1 MHYLENSLFT
11 RILGTGSYLPEQIR
25 TNADL
30 ERMVDTSNEWI
41 LERTGISER
50 RIAAPDETAASMG
63 AIAARRALEAAYT
76 DPSEIDLV
84 ICATTSSQNAFPS
97 TACEISGLVGI
108 SDCPAFDLAA
118 ACSGFSYGYALAHS
132 MIMSGQAK
140 KVLVV
145 AADLMSRACD
155 PNDRTTIVLFGD
167 GAAACVLGQSETE
180 GTIAVHMSAD
190 AKYGPLLSLAYPRR
204 GEDTSNSSWL
214 YMKGNDVFKH
224 AVTVLASLVNKTLEK
239 GNMSAGDL
247 DFLVPHQAN
256 LRIIAATARKLKMD
270 MSQVI
275 VTLDKQGNT
284 SAPSVGLAL
293 DEGIRSGRIKRGDV
307 LLLESFGGGFTWG
320 SALIR
325 Y

>member
-1 MHYLENSLFT
+1 MFT

-63 AIAARRALEAAYT
+63 AIAARRALEAANT

-190 AKYGPLLSLAYPRR
+190 AKYGPLLSLAYTRPA
-204 GEDTSNSSWL
+204 EDTSNSSWL

-239 GNMSAGDL
+239 GNMSAEDL

-307 LLLESFGGGFTWG
+307 L
-320 SALIR
+320 
-325 Y
+325 

>member
-63 AIAARRALEAAYT
+63 AIAARRALEAANT

-118 ACSGFSYGYALAHS
+118 ACSGFSYGYALAHA

-239 GNMSAGDL
+239 GNMSAEDL

>member
-1 MHYLENSLFT
+1 MFT
-11 RILGTGSYLPEQIR
+11 RILGTGSYLPEQVR

-30 ERMVDTSNEWI
+30 EQMVDTSDEWI
-41 LERTGISER
+41 IERTGISQR

-63 AIAARRALEAAYT
+63 AIAARRALEAASVSP
-76 DPSEIDLV
+76 DEIDLV
-84 ICATTSSQNAFPS
+84 ICATTSAQNAFPS
-97 TACEISGLVGI
+97 TACEISGMVGI

-118 ACSGFSYGYALAHS
+118 ACSGFSYAYALAHS

-140 KVLVV
+140 KVLIV

-155 PNDRTTIVLFGD
+155 PKDRTTIILFGD
-167 GAAACVLGQSETE
+167 GASACVLGESETE

-190 AKYGPLLSLAYPRR
+190 AKFGPLLTLAYPQR
-204 GEDTSNSSWL
+204 GQCTDSSWL

-224 AVTVLASLVNKTLEK
+224 AVTVLSSLVTKTLEK
-239 GNMSAGDL
+239 GNMTADDL

-256 LRIIAATARKLKMD
+256 LRIIAATARKLKLD

>member
-63 AIAARRALEAAYT
+63 AIATRRALEAANT

-239 GNMSAGDL
+239 GNMSAEDL

>member
-1 MHYLENSLFT
+1 MFT

-63 AIAARRALEAAYT
+63 AIAARRALEAANT
-76 DPSEIDLV
+76 EPSEIDLV

-239 GNMSAGDL
+239 GNMSAEDL

>member
-1 MHYLENSLFT
+1 MFT

-63 AIAARRALEAAYT
+63 AIAARKALEAANT

-224 AVTVLASLVNKTLEK
+224 AVKVLASLVNKTLEK
-239 GNMSAGDL
+239 GNMSAEDL

>member
-1 MHYLENSLFT
+1 MFT

-63 AIAARRALEAAYT
+63 AIAARRALEAANT

-239 GNMSAGDL
+239 GNMSAEEL

>member
-1 MHYLENSLFT
+1 MFT

-63 AIAARRALEAAYT
+63 AIAARRALEAANT

-239 GNMSAGDL
+239 GNMSAEAL

>member
-1 MHYLENSLFT
+1 MFT
-11 RILGTGSYLPEQIR
+11 RILGTGSYLPEQVR
-25 TNADL
+25 SNADL
-30 ERMVDTSNEWI
+30 ERMVETSNEWI
-41 LERTGISER
+41 MERTGISER
-50 RIAAPDETAASMG
+50 RIAGPNETAVSMG
-63 AIAARRALEAAYT
+63 AIAARRAIEAAGIEAN
-76 DPSEIDLV
+76 DVDLV
-84 ICATTSSQNAFPS
+84 ICATTSAQNAFPS
-97 TACEISGLVGI
+97 TACEISGLLGI

-118 ACSGFSYGYALAHS
+118 ACAGFSYGYTLAHS
-132 MIMSGQAK
+132 MILSGQAK
-140 KVLVV
+140 KVLIIG
-145 AADLMSRACD
+145 ADLMSRACD
-155 PNDRTTIVLFGD
+155 PTDRTTIILFGD
-167 GAAACVLGQSETE
+167 GAAACVLGESDTE

-190 AKYGPLLSLAYPRR
+190 AKYGPLLSMAYPKR
-204 GEDTSNSSWL
+204 GDVLGNDSWL

-224 AVTVLASLVNKTLEK
+224 AVTVLASLVTKTLEK
-239 GNMSAGDL
+239 GNMKAEDL

-320 SALIR
+320 SALVR

>member
-1 MHYLENSLFT
+1 MFT
-11 RILGTGSYLPEQIR
+11 RILGTGSYLPEEVR

-41 LERTGISER
+41 IERTGISER

-63 AIAARRALEAAYT
+63 VIASRRAIEAAGI
-76 DPSEIDLV
+76 DVSEIDLV
-84 ICATTSSQNAFPS
+84 ICATTSAQKAFPS
-97 TACEISGLVGI
+97 TACEISGMLGI

-140 KVLVV
+140 KVLIVGT
-145 AADLMSRACD
+145 DLMSRACD
-155 PNDRTTIVLFGD
+155 PHDRTTIILFGD
-167 GAAACVLGQSETE
+167 GAGACVLGESDTE
-180 GTIAVHMSAD
+180 GTVAVHISAD
-190 AKYGPLLSLAYPRR
+190 AKYGPLLSLDYPVR
-204 GEDTSNSSWL
+204 GSSADSSWL

-224 AVTVLASLVNKTLEK
+224 AVTVLASLVTKTLEK
-239 GNMSAGDL
+239 GNMKAEEL

-256 LRIIAATARKLKMD
+256 LRIIAATARKLKLDMD
-270 MSQVI
+270 HVI

-284 SAPSVGLAL
+284 SAPSVALAL

>member
-1 MHYLENSLFT
+1 MFT

-63 AIAARRALEAAYT
+63 AIAARRALEAANT

-97 TACEISGLVGI
+97 TACEISGLIGI

-190 AKYGPLLSLAYPRR
+190 AKYGPLLSLAYPKR
-204 GEDTSNSSWL
+204 GEDKSNSSWL

-224 AVTVLASLVNKTLEK
+224 AVTVLASLVTKTLDK
-239 GNMSAGDL
+239 GNMSAEEL

>member
-1 MHYLENSLFT
+1 MFT

-63 AIAARRALEAAYT
+63 AIAARRALEAANT

-108 SDCPAFDLAA
+108 SDCPAFDLSA

-239 GNMSAGDL
+239 GNMSAEDL

>member
-1 MHYLENSLFT
+1 MFT

-63 AIAARRALEAAYT
+63 AIAARRALEAANT
-76 DPSEIDLV
+76 EPSEIDLV

-97 TACEISGLVGI
+97 TACEISGLIGI

-239 GNMSAGDL
+239 GNMSAEDL

>member
-1 MHYLENSLFT
+1 MFT

-63 AIAARRALEAAYT
+63 AIAARRALEAANT

-190 AKYGPLLSLAYPRR
+190 AKYAPLLSLAYPRR

-239 GNMSAGDL
+239 GNMSAEDL

>member
-63 AIAARRALEAAYT
+63 AIAARRALEAANT

-145 AADLMSRACD
+145 AADLLSRACD

-239 GNMSAGDL
+239 GNMSAEDL

>member
-1 MHYLENSLFT
+1 MSFLENSLFT
-11 RILGTGSYLPEQIR
+11 RILGTGSYLPSQIR

-30 ERMVDTSNEWI
+30 EKMVDTSDEWI
-41 LERTGISER
+41 MERTGISQR
-50 RIAAPDETAASMG
+50 RIAAPEETAASMG
-63 AIAARRALEAAYT
+63 AIAAKRALEAANT
-76 DPSEIDLV
+76 DGSEIDLV
-84 ICATTSSQNAFPS
+84 ICATTSAQKAFPS
-97 TACEISGLVGI
+97 TACEISGILGI
-108 SDCPAFDLAA
+108 SGCPAFDLAA

-140 KVLVV
+140 KVLIV
-145 AADLMSRACD
+145 AADIMSRACD
-155 PNDRTTIVLFGD
+155 PNDRTTIILFGD
-167 GAAACVLGQSETE
+167 GASACVLGESDEE
-180 GTIAVHMSAD
+180 GTIAVHMGAD
-190 AKYGPLLSLAYPRR
+190 AKFGPLLSLDYPKR
-204 GEDTSNSSWL
+204 GVDTSNSSWL
-214 YMKGNDVFKH
+214 YMKGNDVFTH
-224 AVTVLASLVNKTLEK
+224 AVTVLAQLVSQTLEK
-239 GNMSAGDL
+239 GNMKAEDL

-256 LRIIAATARKLKMD
+256 LRIITATARKLKLD

-293 DEGIRSGRIKRGDV
+293 DEGIRQGRIKRGDV

>member
-1 MHYLENSLFT
+1 MYT
-11 RILGTGSYLPEQIR
+11 RILGTGSYLPEQVR

-30 ERMVDTSNEWI
+30 EKMVETSDEWI
-41 LERTGISER
+41 IERTGIKER

-63 AIAARRALEAAYT
+63 TIAAKRAMEAANVSPE
-76 DPSEIDLV
+76 DIDLV
-84 ICATTSSQNAFPS
+84 ICATTSAKYAFPS
-97 TACEISGLVGI
+97 TACEISGALGI
-108 SDCPAFDLAA
+108 HDAAAFDLAA
-118 ACSGFSYGYALAHS
+118 ACSGFSYGYCLAHA

-140 KVLVV
+140 NVLIV

-155 PNDRTTIVLFGD
+155 PTDRTTIILFGD
-167 GAAACVLGQSETE
+167 GASACVLGPSDTE

-190 AKYGPLLSLAYPRR
+190 AKYGPLLSMEYPKR
-204 GEDTSNSSWL
+204 GNVMGNDSWL

-224 AVTVLASLVNKTLEK
+224 AVTVLASLVTKTLEK
-239 GNMSAGDL
+239 GNMQAEDL

-284 SAPSVGLAL
+284 SAPSVGIAL

>member
-50 RIAAPDETAASMG
+50 RIAAPDETAATMG
-63 AIAARRALEAAYT
+63 AIAARRALEAANT

-145 AADLMSRACD
+145 ASDLMSRACD

-190 AKYGPLLSLAYPRR
+190 AKYGPLLSLAYPKR

-224 AVTVLASLVNKTLEK
+224 AVTVLASLVTKTLEK
-239 GNMSAGDL
+239 GNMSAEDL

-307 LLLESFGGGFTWG
+307 LLLESFGAGFTWG

>member
-63 AIAARRALEAAYT
+63 AIAARRALEAANT
-76 DPSEIDLV
+76 DPSEIDLD

-97 TACEISGLVGI
+97 TACEISGLIGI

-239 GNMSAGDL
+239 GNMSAEDL

>member
-63 AIAARRALEAAYT
+63 AIAARRALEAANT

-239 GNMSAGDL
+239 GNMSAEDL

-256 LRIIAATARKLKMD
+256 LRIIAATARMLKMD

>member
-63 AIAARRALEAAYT
+63 AIAARRALEAANT

-132 MIMSGQAK
+132 IIMSGQAK

-239 GNMSAGDL
+239 GNMSAEDL

>member
-1 MHYLENSLFT
+1 MFT

-30 ERMVDTSNEWI
+30 ERMVDTSNERI

-63 AIAARRALEAAYT
+63 AIAARRALEVANT

-97 TACEISGLVGI
+97 TACEISGLIGI

-145 AADLMSRACD
+145 ATDLMSRACD

-190 AKYGPLLSLAYPRR
+190 AKYGPLLSLAYPKR

-224 AVTVLASLVNKTLEK
+224 AVTVLASLVTKTLEK
-239 GNMSAGDL
+239 GNMSAEDL

>member
-1 MHYLENSLFT
+1 MFT

-63 AIAARRALEAAYT
+63 AIAARRALEAANT

-97 TACEISGLVGI
+97 TACEISGLIGI
-108 SDCPAFDLAA
+108 SDCPAFDIAA

-140 KVLVV
+140 NVLVV
-145 AADLMSRACD
+145 ATDLMSRACD

-190 AKYGPLLSLAYPRR
+190 AKYGPLLSLAYPKR

-224 AVTVLASLVNKTLEK
+224 AVTVLASLVTKTLEK
-239 GNMSAGDL
+239 GNMSAEDL